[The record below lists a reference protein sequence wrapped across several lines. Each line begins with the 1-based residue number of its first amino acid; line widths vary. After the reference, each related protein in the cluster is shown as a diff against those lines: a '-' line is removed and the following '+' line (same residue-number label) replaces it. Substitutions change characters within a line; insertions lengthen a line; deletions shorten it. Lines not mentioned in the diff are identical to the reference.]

1 LKFLTFSVVKEQNN
15 QAVIE
20 ILKENIIVPD
30 VYLNQ
35 FILAEVNLEK
45 QSLKVF
51 YEQEKGR
58 LKLIKKQK
66 FKTKYR

>member
-1 LKFLTFSVVKEQNN
+1 MKFLTFSVVKEQNN